1 MHVSNHQQTA
11 SHAGDGTFARID
23 DLEGRLRGMIM
34 KNNPST
40 AGNALKDGQS
50 AEPSTS
56 LATRSLDGVANGLEE
71 ASNGSKQRR
80 KPRKANVRL
89 SSASIED
96 STTPVTKSS
105 IQDGQD
111 LDKQHEAPRG
121 RGRRPNQAQ
130 RKQKGKVDL
139 QAPLSMPTM
148 DNHQPNSQAI
158 SPQIHPAS
166 HPQASGIP
174 RVSIDPTDGQFS
186 DFKHRQTLQHQQYRA
201 NQQRQQ
207 QSHLPVQMQQ
217 HHQNHHQHASH
228 PRGFIPHAN
237 HRFGPTPG
245 HTIMALPNTGSVQEK
260 F

>member
-1 MHVSNHQQTA
+1 MHVSDHQQTA

-40 AGNALKDGQS
+40 AGNALKDSQS
-50 AEPSTS
+50 AEPSAS
-56 LATRSLDGVANGLEE
+56 LATKSLHGVANGLEE
-71 ASNGSKQRR
+71 ASNSSQQRR

-89 SSASIED
+89 PSASIED
-96 STTPVTKSS
+96 STPVIKSS

-130 RKQKGKVDL
+130 RKQRGKVDL
-139 QAPLSMPTM
+139 QGPPSMPIA

-166 HPQASGIP
+166 HPQASAIP
-174 RVSIDPTDGQFS
+174 QVSIDPTSGQFS
-186 DFKHRQTLQHQQYRA
+186 DLKHRQTFQHQQYRA

-217 HHQNHHQHASH
+217 HHQNHHHHASH
-228 PRGFIPHAN
+228 PRGFIPHAG
-237 HRFGPTPG
+237 HRFEPTPG
-245 HTIMALPNTGSVQEK
+245 HTTMAPPNMGSVQEK